1 MPMINWIKR
10 KTREFKKQWIIRKET
25 DKIGGEE
32 IRRLNRLNRQ
42 LHISITKSSIILDLI
57 ISWKFG
63 EIKAPTKDEYD
74 AVNSVDANKKLTWEY
89 LISLQKKYR
98 NENI

>member
-1 MPMINWIKR
+1 MPMISWIKR
-10 KTREFKKQWIIRKET
+10 KTRGLKKKWIIRKET
-25 DKIGGEE
+25 DRIGGEE

-74 AVNSVDANKKLTWEY
+74 VVNSVDANKKLTWEY

>member
-1 MPMINWIKR
+1 M
-10 KTREFKKQWIIRKET
+10 
-25 DKIGGEE
+25 
-32 IRRLNRLNRQ
+32 
-42 LHISITKSSIILDLI
+42 DLI

-74 AVNSVDANKKLTWEY
+74 AVNSVDANRKLTWEY
-89 LISLQKKYR
+89 LLSLQKKYR

>member
-1 MPMINWIKR
+1 MPMINWIRK
-10 KTREFKKQWIIRKET
+10 KTRGLKKQWIIRKET
-25 DKIGGEE
+25 DRLGGEE

-42 LHISITKSSIILDLI
+42 LLISVTKSTIILDLI

-63 EIKAPTKDEYD
+63 EIKAPTNDERD
-74 AVNSVDANKKLTWEY
+74 AVNSVDACKKLTWEY
-89 LISLQKKYR
+89 LLSLQKKYR

>member
-1 MPMINWIKR
+1 MPMISWIK
-10 KTREFKKQWIIRKET
+10 KKMRRLKKKWIIRKET
-25 DKIGGEE
+25 DRLGGEDV
-32 IRRLNRLNRQ
+32 RRINRSNRQ
-42 LHISITKSSIILDLI
+42 LHIIVTKSSIILDLI

-74 AVNSVDANKKLTWEY
+74 AVNSVDASMKLTWEY
-89 LISLQKKYR
+89 LLSLQKKYR